1 MSGKTSNAA
10 LYRRY
15 RSRKLEDVVGQQHVT
30 ATLSNALKQGK
41 LSHAY
46 LFVGPRGVGKTSVAR
61 ILAHEVNGLKYDG
74 SSNHLDII
82 EIDAASNRG
91 IDEIRELRDKVHL
104 APSSADFKVYIIDEV
119 HMLTAPAF
127 SALLKTL
134 EEPPAHVIFIMA
146 TTEGHKIPATIA
158 SRSQRFTFLP
168 VAADQME
175 KHLASVAKQENI
187 KIEAK
192 ALNLIAEYGYG
203 SLRDAL
209 SLLDQLS
216 HLPQIKADDAE
227 RLIGIAPEV
236 LIKKIVGAL
245 DTHNAPAIFE
255 TSELMRQTGV
265 SPAIVARQLIE
276 EIRKSRSADKKQI
289 ALYDELLD
297 VATSAE
303 PELKLEAVLL
313 AHTLEDEPSGSSK
326 RASQENLSP
335 AQAKHSSAKKLD
347 TASDSQSHSSSV
359 GSEER
364 PLDDSQWHKLLGSIK
379 TSHNSLYAVLRQ
391 AQPVLSQDELIL
403 KFKFSF
409 HKDRVSENRNKRVVE
424 DAASRIL
431 DTSVTVRASHN
442 PEIKQKPIKP
452 APQSEFSTVAELMGG
467 GEIMDYS
474 DGR

>member
-1 MSGKTSNAA
+1 MSAKTSNAA

-104 APSSADFKVYIIDEV
+104 APASADFKVYIIDEV

-158 SRSQRFTFLP
+158 SRSQRFTFMP

-227 RLIGIAPEV
+227 RLIGIAPQQ
-236 LIKKIVGAL
+236 LIKKIIRAL
-245 DTHNAPAIFE
+245 DTHNTPAIFE
-255 TSELMRQTGV
+255 SSELMRQTGV

-276 EIRKSRSADKKQI
+276 EIRKSRAANKDQI
-289 ALYDELLD
+289 ALFDELLD

-303 PELKLEAVLL
+303 PELKLEAILL
-313 AHTLEDEPSGSSK
+313 AHALENEPPDGSDK
-326 RASQENLSP
+326 TSQENPGPREVASP
-335 AQAKHSSAKKLD
+335 SANKPD
-347 TASDSQSHSSSV
+347 TAKSSPSHSSDAA
-359 GSEER
+359 SEER
-364 PLDDSQWHKLLGSIK
+364 LLDDSQWHKVLASIK

-391 AQPVLSQDELIL
+391 AQPVLTEDELIL
-403 KFKFSF
+403 QFKFSF
-409 HKDRVSENRNKRVVE
+409 HKDRVSENKNKQVVE
-424 DAASRIL
+424 QAISAIIDAPVTI
-431 DTSVTVRASHN
+431 SVRHN
-442 PEIKQKPIKP
+442 PELKEKPPKP
-452 APQSEFSTVAELMGG
+452 AQSEFTTVAELMGG